1 MSNKDSH
8 SDRVGAQL
16 LLERIIDLPL
26 ASHTDLALATAAIE
40 DILRRIRSET
50 LPDLTWESEDL
61 P

>member
-1 MSNKDSH
+1 
-8 SDRVGAQL
+8 
-16 LLERIIDLPL
+16 
-26 ASHTDLALATAAIE
+26 LATAAIE